1 MIGLVPENLQAAIYI
16 RVSTDKQAEEGF
28 GLDLQE
34 KECRETVAYNRWNFV
49 KLYKDDGYSGML
61 PANERPAMK
70 ELLEDARDDK
80 FNIVVVYSLDRIG
93 RTLSIIT
100 EIVDELERFKI
111 GVAAKRNNFDTSTP
125 MGKFTMQIIGGVAEL
140 DRKALIEKM
149 TKGRTERRKQKGYSG
164 GLCPYGYRLIDCK
177 NEKKKEIDINKLEAC
192 VVRKIFAFKAEGLGP
207 TQIAS
212 KLNEEGIAPKKA
224 MKWSRQ
230 TIYKI
235 LSRKADYEGGLMNN
249 NVNGIT
255 WPKIL

>member
-149 TKGRTERRKQKGYSG
+149 SKGRAERRKQKG
-164 GLCPYGYRLIDCK
+164 
-177 NEKKKEIDINKLEAC
+177 
-192 VVRKIFAFKAEGLGP
+192 
-207 TQIAS
+207 
-212 KLNEEGIAPKKA
+212 
-224 MKWSRQ
+224 
-230 TIYKI
+230 
-235 LSRKADYEGGLMNN
+235 
-249 NVNGIT
+249 
-255 WPKIL
+255 